1 MNYKV
6 YYKETIMNARTIL
19 NTCFTDNIDT
29 IEKVRDQNSEEIE
42 LIADMVYRTFND
54 HHRIFFCGNGG
65 SAADCQHMAAEYVG
79 RFKKERK
86 GYPAIALTVDTS
98 ILTSVSNDYS
108 YETIFARQLEALAV
122 PGDLLIAY
130 STSGNSK
137 NIIKVL
143 EKAKSMGIT
152 SIGMTGQSGGDMG
165 KLTNALIK
173 VPSNITARI
182 QEAHLLIGHII
193 CEIVDQRLN

>member
-1 MNYKV
+1 MDS
-6 YYKETIMNARTIL
+6 RTIIDR
-19 NTCFTDNIDT
+19 CFTDNIDT

-54 HHRIFFCGNGG
+54 NHRIFFCGNGG

-98 ILTSVSNDYS
+98 ILTSISNDYS

-152 SIGMTGQSGGDMG
+152 NIGMTGQSGGDMG
-165 KLTNALIK
+165 KLTNTLIK

-182 QEAHLLIGHII
+182 QEAHLLIGHIV
-193 CEIVDQRLN
+193 CEIVDQKLN

>member
-1 MNYKV
+1 MD
-6 YYKETIMNARTIL
+6 TRTII
-19 NTCFTDNIDT
+19 NTCFIENINT
-29 IEKVRDQNSEEIE
+29 IKNVRDQNSKEIE
-42 LIADMVYRTFND
+42 LIADMVYITFSNN
-54 HHRIFFCGNGG
+54 HRVFFCGNGG

-98 ILTSVSNDYS
+98 ILTSISNDYS
-108 YETIFARQLEALAV
+108 YNTVFERQLEALAA

-130 STSGNSK
+130 STSGTSK
-137 NIIKVL
+137 NITKVL
-143 EKAKSMGIT
+143 EKAKSMEIT
-152 SIGMTGQSGGDMG
+152 SIGMTGQSGGNMG

-173 VPSNITARI
+173 VPSNNTARI

>member
-1 MNYKV
+1 MNSKVNYK
-6 YYKETIMNARTIL
+6 EIIMDSRTIIDR
-19 NTCFTDNIDT
+19 CFTDNIAT
-29 IEKVRDQNSEEIE
+29 IEKVRNQNTQEIE
-42 LIADMVYRTFND
+42 SIADMVYRTFNNNK
-54 HHRIFFCGNGG
+54 RIFFCGNGG

-98 ILTSVSNDYS
+98 IITSVSNDYS
-108 YETIFARQLEALAV
+108 FETIFARQLEALAV

-137 NIIKVL
+137 NIIEVL
-143 EKAKSMGIT
+143 KKAKSMGIT
-152 SIGMTGQSGGDMG
+152 SIGMTGQSGGDMN
-165 KLTNALIK
+165 KLTDTLIK
-173 VPSNITARI
+173 IPSNITARI
-182 QEAHLLIGHII
+182 QEAHLLLGHIV

>member
-1 MNYKV
+1 MDS
-6 YYKETIMNARTIL
+6 RTIIDR
-19 NTCFTDNIDT
+19 CFTDNIAT
-29 IEKVRDQNSEEIE
+29 IEKVRNQNTQEIE
-42 LIADMVYRTFND
+42 LIADMVYRTFNNNN
-54 HHRIFFCGNGG
+54 RIFFCGNGG

-98 ILTSVSNDYS
+98 IITSISNDYS
-108 YETIFARQLEALAV
+108 FETIFARQLEALAV

-137 NIIKVL
+137 NIIEVL
-143 EKAKSMGIT
+143 KKAKSMGIT
-152 SIGMTGQSGGDMG
+152 SIGMTGQSGGDMN
-165 KLTNALIK
+165 KLTDTLIK
-173 VPSNITARI
+173 IPSNITARI
-182 QEAHLLIGHII
+182 QEAHLLLGHIV